1 MLSARNSVAF
11 LAAVLAS
18 LVAIAPGASASPG
31 GDSANL
37 LVNGDFESS
46 IYGGCPGTCY
56 TSCEFGTP
64 GWTRGPSSIHTDLE
78 QNLVSGQCGPYL
90 PSGGQYRIS
99 VQGSVCCPCNN
110 NGWIQQSVQL
120 VPGSSYRIELDVLL
134 DPFDVL
140 RVTCDGAQF
149 DLAPGGDIQQDQWSH
164 VVLEFVAA
172 AGNATLRIESIGQSG
187 LPGCLSASSASVDN
201 VVLAAVESPNAPRQ
215 WRVEDGGNG
224 HWYASTSQTFTQF
237 EQARSFADSVGGH
250 LATLTSSAE
259 NSFAATVAPGELILG
274 GYQDL
279 KAVDYSE
286 PSGGW
291 RWVTGEPWSFTQW
304 HPGEPN
310 NGFQPDF
317 RGEHY
322 LLWWRYGDQA
332 SNNQW
337 NDGGN
342 DLEGTRWDSPLGA
355 AALIEWDADCNGD
368 GIVDYGQCR
377 DGTLPDYN
385 GNNVPD
391 CCETSD
397 GCCLVEGR
405 SHWAVS
411 ILHPAGASESGAFA
425 AKGTLQAGSA
435 SVGGSKRAS
444 LWNGAADTWISLHPA
459 GTAASELWATNG
471 SQHVGWVQLGGAQ
484 RASLWN
490 GNASTWTSLHPQGAT
505 SSVAYAISGADQ
517 GGFATVGGVSVASLW
532 NGNALSWVNLHPAGA
547 SSSVVFGV
555 HGSQQVGS
563 ATIND
568 VIRAGLWNGTAQS
581 WVDLNPVG
589 ADYSRVWATNG
600 IQQVGTA
607 TVGNLARASL
617 WSGTAASWTDLSP
630 AGSAGSRA
638 YAMTDSQQVGYAI
651 VGGITRASLW
661 TGSAESWEDLHALLP
676 PEFGSS
682 YAYAIS
688 CDGAR
693 TYICGYGVNVET
705 MREEALLWVRTAG
718 RVCVSDINGDGVVG
732 GADLGMLLSS
742 WGPAATSNA
751 ADLDASG
758 VVDGADLGRLMTD
771 WGPCP

>member
-18 LVAIAPGASASPG
+18 LVAIAPGASASS
-31 GDSANL
+31 GDNSANL

-134 DPFDVL
+134 DPFDIL
-140 RVTCDGAQF
+140 RVSCDSSQF

-172 AGNATLRIESIGQSG
+172 TGNATLRIESIGESG
-187 LPGCLSASSASVDN
+187 LPGCLSASSAGVDN
-201 VVLAAVESPNAPRQ
+201 VVLAAVESPNGPRQ

-224 HWYASTSQTFTQF
+224 HWYALISEVDSWNSHR
-237 EQARSFADSVGGH
+237 ARALSLGGD
-250 LATLTSSAE
+250 LATLTSAE
-259 NSFAATVAPGELILG
+259 ENNFVASQIANTDVWLG
-274 GYQDL
+274 GVASL
-279 KAVDYSE
+279 G
-286 PSGGW
+286 SGCLLSSW
-291 RWVTGEPWSFTQW
+291 KWASGEPWQYTNW
-304 HPGEPN
+304 APGEPN
-310 NGFQPDF
+310 NCNETRLVFAWTVPGK
-317 RGEHY
+317 
-322 LLWWRYGDQA
+322 W
-332 SNNQW
+332 NNHI
-337 NDGGN
+337 
-342 DLEGTRWDSPLGA
+342 ESHPYA
-355 AALIEWDADCNGD
+355 AIYEWSADCNND
-368 GIVDYGQCR
+368 GIVDFGQIAAGILS
-377 DGTLPDYN
+377 DADAN
-385 GNNVPD
+385 GVPD

-405 SHWAVS
+405 SHWTVS

-490 GNASTWTSLHPQGAT
+490 GNASSWTSLHPQGAT

-517 GGFATVGGVSVASLW
+517 GGFATVGGVTMASLW
-532 NGNALSWVNLHPAGA
+532 NGNALSWMNLHPSGA

-563 ATIND
+563 ATID
-568 VIRAGLWNGTAQS
+568 GVIRAGLWNGTAQS

-589 ADYSRVWATNG
+589 ADYSRAWATTG
-600 IQQVGTA
+600 TRQAGTA